1 MLSAGVFNQ
10 TGAERN
16 LAKAQTSP
24 GSFGTSGARRNCRSV
39 QTLGIFFPPLS
50 RTDEEIKTRV
60 RSGRSE
66 EAVVAGYVGEA
77 AEGVG
82 AAGGQTGAQLR
93 SPAHRVGHHLSGEL
107 RIDVLE
113 VSRASLG
120 E

>member
-1 MLSAGVFNQ
+1 MPRGTWPKQKRL
-10 TGAERN
+10 
-16 LAKAQTSP
+16 P
-24 GSFGTSGARRNCRSV
+24 GHLEHLVLEETVALFRHW
-39 QTLGIFFPPLS
+39 IFFPPLS